1 MIPVRMSTLSGL
13 AGGCGRVGQPFE
25 HSVLQHFK
33 YRNYGEV
40 ILYET
45 YEGTPYV
52 AKYRLTLR
60 AKQIGRTCFFPYGA

>member
-40 ILYET
+40 NIY
-45 YEGTPYV
+45 YMGSDIV
-52 AKYRLTLR
+52 RNLR
-60 AKQIGRTCFFPYGA
+60 RYSVRS